1 MAQLGEMD
9 VRASALVL
17 AGGLAGADLHAYTGV
32 RNKAL
37 IDINGKPMLRY
48 VVDALTEAE
57 HVDEIVVIGP
67 PEELGPA
74 LAGLPVTVVPDTGNM
89 IDNIR
94 AGAAHVAHNR
104 PMLISSSDI
113 PLLTGPVVDAFLE
126 LCFKRPADLYYS
138 IVEREVNERK
148 YPLVKRTYVSLAE
161 GTFTGGNLF
170 MVDPA
175 IVEPVAPKARE
186 FIANRKRPLRM
197 ARLLGLGFLIKL
209 LLRVLSI
216 PELEAKIGKLWGV
229 RGAAIICPYP
239 EIGIDVDKPDDV
251 QLVRAA
257 LR

>member
-1 MAQLGEMD
+1 M
-9 VRASALVL
+9 RASALVL
-17 AGGLAGADLHAYTGV
+17 AGGLAGDELQAHTGV
-32 RNKAL
+32 ANKAL
-37 IDINGKPMLRY
+37 IDINGQPMIRY
-48 VVDALTEAE
+48 VIDALLAAE
-57 HVDEIVVIGP
+57 RIEDVLVVGP
-67 PEELGPA
+67 VAELEEA
-74 LAGLPVTVVPDTGNM
+74 LAGLPVNVIADTGNM

-94 AGAAHVAHNR
+94 AGAAQLPAGR

-148 YPLVKRTYVSLAE
+148 YPLVKRTYVTLAE

-175 IVEPVAPKARE
+175 IVEPVAPKAQE

-197 ARLLGLGFLIKL
+197 ARLLGIGFLVKL
-209 LLRVLSI
+209 LLRVLTI

>member
-1 MAQLGEMD
+1 M
-9 VRASALVL
+9 RANALVL
-17 AGGLAGADLHAYTGV
+17 AGGQAGADLQAYAGIS
-32 RNKAL
+32 NKAL
-37 IDINGKPMLRY
+37 IDVNGKPMIRY
-48 VVDALTEAE
+48 VVEALAAAE
-57 HVDEIVVIGP
+57 HVADIVVIGP
-67 PEELGPA
+67 PAELGPA
-74 LAGLPVTVVPDTGNM
+74 LDGLSVEIVPDAGNM

-94 AGAAHVAHNR
+94 AGAARLPHNR
-104 PMLISSSDI
+104 PILISSSDI
-113 PLLTGPVVDAFLE
+113 PLLTGPVVDSFLA

-148 YPLVKRTYVSLAE
+148 YPLVKRTYVTLAE

-186 FIANRKRPLRM
+186 FIANRKRPFVM
-197 ARLLGLGFLIKL
+197 ARLLGLGFLLKL
-209 LLRVLSI
+209 VLRVLSI

-239 EIGIDVDKPDDV
+239 EIGVDVDKPDDV